1 MYLQIYKSE
10 VRAVET
16 EKLRRYAYIIFA
28 ILGTGIL
35 LYLFMKHIFMI
46 ALPFLIG
53 WGLAFLVRPLSKR
66 LCRLTRLPNKISS
79 LLLTVLIVFAV
90 FGGVIALIWRLSV
103 EAFQFFSGLSGEAI
117 YGILTKILNPLS
129 GFFGDSEGALELEVK
144 IGEAVENMLS
154 SALSGV
160 GSLLTAFAASLP
172 GVFIFLLITVI
183 ASVYFSLDLDKIN
196 QTVCKALPHRATE
209 WLVRLKRGFFTTGV
223 RYLRSYAVLMA
234 VTFAIVLAGLL
245 ILKVEFAL
253 LLAIVIAALDILP
266 VFGVG
271 TVLVPWSV
279 FQMLFGD
286 LSLGIGLLVLFVI
299 HEIVRQ
305 VIEPRIV
312 GKNLGIHPIITL
324 VLLYAGYSLFGVL
337 GLILLPVLT
346 VLIDVFSNK
355 DNPTK
360 VA

>member
-1 MYLQIYKSE
+1 MLEKERFKRAIEEYEEQSDPHRIGTMNERMLHAVIKSC
-10 VRAVET
+10 
-16 EKLRRYAYIIFA
+16 
-28 ILGTGIL
+28 
-35 LYLFMKHIFMI
+35 I
-46 ALPFLIG
+46 A
-53 WGLAFLVRPLSKR
+53 
-66 LCRLTRLPNKISS
+66 
-79 LLLTVLIVFAV
+79 
-90 FGGVIALIWRLSV
+90 
-103 EAFQFFSGLSGEAI
+103 
-117 YGILTKILNPLS
+117 
-129 GFFGDSEGALELEVK
+129 DSDDELEVK

-209 WLVRLKRGFFTTGV
+209 WLIRLKRGFFTTGV
-223 RYLRSYAVLMA
+223 RYLRSYAILMA

-286 LSLGIGLLVLFVI
+286 LSLGIGLLVLHFI
-299 HEIVRQ
+299 
-305 VIEPRIV
+305 
-312 GKNLGIHPIITL
+312 
-324 VLLYAGYSLFGVL
+324 
-337 GLILLPVLT
+337 
-346 VLIDVFSNK
+346 
-355 DNPTK
+355 
-360 VA
+360 

>member
-1 MYLQIYKSE
+1 MDKE
-10 VRAVET
+10 R
-16 EKLRRYAYIIFA
+16 LRHYAYIIFA

-66 LCRLTRLPNKISS
+66 LCRLTRLPYKISS
-79 LLLTVLIVFAV
+79 LILTVLIVLTV

-103 EAFQFFSGLSGEAI
+103 EAWQFFSGMSGEAL

-129 GFFGDSEGALELEVK
+129 GFFGDSEGALELEIK

-154 SALSGV
+154 SALSGI

-172 GVFIFLLITVI
+172 SVFIFLLITVI
-183 ASVYFSLDLDKIN
+183 ASVYFSLDLDVIN
-196 QTVCKALPHRATE
+196 ASVIRVLPSRVSG
-209 WLVRLKRGFFTTGV
+209 WLVRFKRGFFTTGV
-223 RYLRSYAVLMA
+223 RYLRSYAILMA
-234 VTFAIVLAGLL
+234 VTFAIILAGLL

-253 LLAIVIAALDILP
+253 LLAIAIAALDILP

-286 LSLGIGLLVLFVI
+286 LGLGIGLLVLFVI
-299 HEIVRQ
+299 HEIIRQ

-324 VLLYAGYSLFGVL
+324 VLLYAGYSLFGIL
-337 GLILLPVLT
+337 GIVLLPVFT
-346 VLIDVFSNK
+346 VVIDVFSNK
-355 DNPTK
+355 ENSPK
-360 VA
+360 VDKTAPGE